1 MENLWVKGSKYHGI
15 TENLRVKGSDNDI
28 GKKDSSNVF
37 SSLNSPKSTKSYN
50 DNENATN
57 EPKHNKTSKP
67 MDGSKPKDANNDVT
81 KKNSANVFSSLNS
94 PKNNKSYN
102 RNDNASNEPKEKPA
116 NNKKKGGCCGCF
128 PCCGKG
134 EE

>member
-15 TENLRVKGSDNDI
+15 TENLRVKGSDNDV
-28 GKKDSSNVF
+28 GKKDSANVF

-50 DNENATN
+50 NTENATN

-94 PKNNKSYN
+94 PKNNKSSN
-102 RNDNASNEPKEKPA
+102 RNDNAGNEPKEPA

-134 EE
+134 ED

>member
-15 TENLRVKGSDNDI
+15 TENLRVKGSDNDV

-37 SSLNSPKSTKSYN
+37 PSLNSSKSTKSYN
-50 DNENATN
+50 NNENATN
-57 EPKHNKTSKP
+57 EPKYNKTSKP
-67 MDGSKPKDANNDVT
+67 MDGSKPRDANNDVT

-102 RNDNASNEPKEKPA
+102 RNDNASNEPKEPA

>member
-15 TENLRVKGSDNDI
+15 TENLRVKGSDNDV

-37 SSLNSPKSTKSYN
+37 PSLNSSKSTKSYN
-50 DNENATN
+50 NNENATN

-67 MDGSKPKDANNDVT
+67 MDGSKPRDANNDVT

-102 RNDNASNEPKEKPA
+102 RNDNASNEPKEPA

>member
-15 TENLRVKGSDNDI
+15 TENLRVKGSDNDV

-37 SSLNSPKSTKSYN
+37 PSLNSSKSTKSYN
-50 DNENATN
+50 NNENARN

-67 MDGSKPKDANNDVT
+67 MDGSKPRDANNDVT

-102 RNDNASNEPKEKPA
+102 RNDNASNEPKEPA